1 MRCDRLIW
9 GVTEFI
15 YEMRTPKVKQSA
27 FHKAATAEYALS
39 FSRVVEKLSAM
50 KRSNN
55 FSKII
60 KVSDVR
66 CCYISNGI
74 IF

>member
-27 FHKAATAEYALS
+27 FHKAAAALNIRAVVVKS
-39 FSRVVEKLSAM
+39 LELRRIEVKSSRQNPSYLQKYYIL
-50 KRSNN
+50 
-55 FSKII
+55 I
-60 KVSDVR
+60 KALIES
-66 CCYISNGI
+66 
-74 IF
+74 